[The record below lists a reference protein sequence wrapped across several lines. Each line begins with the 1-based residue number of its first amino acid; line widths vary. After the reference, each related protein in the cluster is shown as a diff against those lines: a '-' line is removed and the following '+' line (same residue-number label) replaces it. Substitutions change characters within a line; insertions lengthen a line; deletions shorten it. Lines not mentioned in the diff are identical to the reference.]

1 MSNSLKDQLL
11 ALGLAAKKPESRRK
25 EQRKALPK
33 AVGIK
38 KNVNTEIS
46 LDQAYRIRSQDE
58 RLQKERV
65 VALKREQ
72 ERQRRVIN
80 QKIQALIK
88 ENAIRDAA
96 ADSKRN
102 FLYKGRIRSVLAT
115 RKQIN
120 DINNGSLG
128 VVYLSGNYH
137 LLPAD
142 KIEEIRQF
150 SPDHVPDLQGAESE
164 DEKENPVPDDLIW

>member
-11 ALGLAAKKPESRRK
+11 ALGLATKKVKPSPRKQAKARPEARK
-25 EQRKALPK
+25 LNNRSA
-33 AVGIK
+33 
-38 KNVNTEIS
+38 EIS
-46 LDQAYRIRSQDE
+46 LDQAYKIRGKEDRQ
-58 RLQKERV
+58 QKEQAITR
-65 VALKREQ
+65 KREL
-72 ERQRRVIN
+72 ERQRRQIN
-80 QKIQALIK
+80 QKIQALVK

-115 RKQIN
+115 REQVGEIN
-120 DINNGSLG
+120 KGSIG

-137 LLPAD
+137 LMPQD

-150 SPDHVPDLQGAESE
+150 APDHIPDLQGAESE
-164 DEKENPVPDDLIW
+164 DEKDNPVPDDLIW